1 MDNSYMKLIESR
13 INKAIAFIEELKN
26 REKSLKDE
34 KEGLKKVI
42 INLENELKKKDERI
56 EELLEIQKFLKDKI
70 ELVLSRL
77 ESIDTTAGE
86 EDVEKLESAQDTFE
100 EAHEVPL
107 EEKDKN
113 DESEETIVEGP
124 IVIEEEFVDLSKE
137 KDEASIGETDGK
149 EAQEKREAMTMK
161 DESTASAGE
170 GHTENYSLFEQSASE
185 SAPERKEDPVD
196 ETTSD
201 SGKKIHKNL
210 KMKSEWI
217 WSNPFIDS

>member
-13 INKAIAFIEELKN
+13 INRAIAFIEELKN

-34 KEGLKKVI
+34 KERLEKVI

-56 EELLEIQKFLKDKI
+56 EELLKIQKFLKDKI

-77 ESIDTTAGE
+77 ESIDTTVGE

-100 EAHEVPL
+100 EAYEVPL

-113 DESEETIVEGP
+113 DESEETIVEGS
-124 IVIEEEFVDLSKE
+124 VIEEFVDLSKE
-137 KDEASIGETDGK
+137 KDEASISETDGK

-161 DESTASAGE
+161 DESVAPAGE
-170 GHTENYSLFEQSASE
+170 EHTKNYSLFEQSASE

-196 ETTSD
+196 ETTSG
-201 SGKKIHKNL
+201 SSKKIHKNL